1 MDKEIED
8 NIKAM
13 SAEEIKDRLNKKYFS
28 PDAENFARKL
38 LKLKKYPVNKK
49 QNVEHKTKG
58 INWWYVWGGFILLK
72 FILMIVNKIISNS
85 NLPSY

>member
-38 LKLKKYPVNKK
+38 LKSKNGLK
-49 QNVEHKTKG
+49 
-58 INWWYVWGGFILLK
+58 
-72 FILMIVNKIISNS
+72 NS
-85 NLPSY
+85 NRLNCKN